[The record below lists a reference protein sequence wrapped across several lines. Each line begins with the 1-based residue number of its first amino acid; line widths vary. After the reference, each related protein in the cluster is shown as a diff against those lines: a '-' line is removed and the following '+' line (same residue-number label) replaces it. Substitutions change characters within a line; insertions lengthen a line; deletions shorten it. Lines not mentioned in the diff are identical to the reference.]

1 MRQRGLTGAPADAV
15 YIFEAEDAAAYT
27 NDVTIRR
34 ENSND
39 ITTTPYSATEK
50 WLNIYGGTRWD
61 TGNQSVTFNIEVKK
75 DGLYK
80 LALHAARTSTTACRF
95 TGRSPID
102 GEVPFAEMLAYQFP
116 YSKSIPLRWPT
127 SRANPFLFY
136 LGWRDSTP

>member
-1 MRQRGLTGAPADAV
+1 MAGGLCGAGLTGAPADAV

-80 LALHAARTSTTACRF
+80 LALHACQNVN
-95 TGRSPID
+95 D
-102 GEVPFAEMLAYQFP
+102 GLPVYRQIAH
-116 YSKSIPLRWPT
+116 R
-127 SRANPFLFY
+127 R
-136 LGWRDSTP
+136 